1 MINKSFQKMST
12 KLKVTGSDERDLSN
26 KRQTNGS
33 MTAKNQQNGGT
44 MSKISL
50 IDKSPVSENGRNFI
64 KDESKAKFV
73 KNDQPTS

>member
-1 MINKSFQKMST
+1 
-12 KLKVTGSDERDLSN
+12 
-26 KRQTNGS
+26 
-33 MTAKNQQNGGT
+33 

-50 IDKSPVSENGRNFI
+50 IDKSPASENGRNFI